1 MISFFSFLKNIH
13 VSSLKKKTK
22 HFSQYTLNKI
32 ELWNFSI
39 LQLCSSIF
47 KSYCS
52 WFMAHKFY
60 DHMVHVLIFGTYEY
74 HIDNKSILNKNIFKV
89 FKLAFHSLRLN
100 TNFSTFKNW
109 IVKKVTFVIW
119 YHYVIV
125 WLMYTWSCNNWAT

>member
-1 MISFFSFLKNIH
+1 MSFSPKINNSNLLNFVCLLRMLQIKWFLFFSFLKNIH
-13 VSSLKKKTK
+13 VSSLKKKQK

-89 FKLAFHSLRLN
+89 FKLAFHTLRLN
-100 TNFSTFKNW
+100 TNFSTFK
-109 IVKKVTFVIW
+109 KFEK
-119 YHYVIV
+119 
-125 WLMYTWSCNNWAT
+125 